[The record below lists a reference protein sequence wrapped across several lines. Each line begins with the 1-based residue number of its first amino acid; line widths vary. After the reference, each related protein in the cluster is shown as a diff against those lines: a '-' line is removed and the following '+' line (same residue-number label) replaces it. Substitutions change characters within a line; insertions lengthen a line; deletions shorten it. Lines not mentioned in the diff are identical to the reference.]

1 MRSSF
6 MTCDPQVAKHPP
18 PESGRFT
25 IVHPLSSVGHAP
37 GPTQHHELAMD
48 TADRLRELAEL
59 VPILEADDA
68 DFGHWV
74 IPAPVDGV
82 ESFGYYEFG
91 PTGEAW
97 RAAVGR
103 GAWVTAGFDWRS
115 WLETDEGR
123 AFHQGTDAVETATP
137 EQLGKLLTAIVR
149 SDRFVEGSIAGAF
162 ESGLLAA
169 IARRAAAL
177 AAE

>member
-1 MRSSF
+1 M
-6 MTCDPQVAKHPP
+6 
-18 PESGRFT
+18 
-25 IVHPLSSVGHAP
+25 VHPLSSLCHAP
-37 GPTQHHELAMD
+37 GPTQHHGPIVE
-48 TADRLRELAEL
+48 TADRLHALAEL
-59 VPILEADDA
+59 VPILEASDA

-74 IPAPVDGV
+74 IPAPAEGV

-91 PTGEAW
+91 PAGEAW
-97 RAAVGR
+97 QAAVGR

-123 AFHQGTDAVETATP
+123 AFHQGTDAVGTATP

-169 IARRAAAL
+169 IARRATAL